1 MDWNKQCPGLA
12 YGAELE
18 SRSAAQES
26 RTDPTTAR
34 RATAAEAVCAG
45 GQVRGTLCVAV
56 CAVSVAAWWGLRWSR
71 GAAEGEALV
80 GWPAMSLEVKDTS
93 SRVKLKLRS
102 TFLNKAA
109 DLFKNKGCSEEAA
122 AEKARVTELQLYRAS
137 RDRAEYKDKA
147 MKVFA
152 NLKKQDADADEDDG
166 PAAKK
171 QKLEND
177 GGAEGAD
184 AADGDAG
191 AESNPEANSVLVLTG
206 DKTRDKVRARIA
218 TALKLVPER
227 DRAAINKVRS
237 SMQKAPLCEY
247 AVAAAVEDEMHRVLT
262 GAPEHASLLVT
273 HAACLLQLTACGA
286 QTRKLTRRKRG
297 ISLRTSTRQIT
308 QRFDFAC

>member
-1 MDWNKQCPGLA
+1 MRSCVC
-12 YGAELE
+12 
-18 SRSAAQES
+18 SAAQ
-26 RTDPTTAR
+26 RT
-34 RATAAEAVCAG
+34 VCG
-45 GQVRGTLCVAV
+45 
-56 CAVSVAAWWGLRWSR
+56 AWRGLRGSR
-71 GAAEGEALV
+71 GEAEGEALV
-80 GWPAMSLEVKDTS
+80 GWPAMSLEVKDES

-109 DLFKNKGCSEEAA
+109 GLFKNKGCAEEAA

-152 NLKKQDADADEDDG
+152 NLKKQDADADADDG

-171 QKLEND
+171 QKVEGG

-184 AADGDAG
+184 ADAG
-191 AESNPEANSVLVLTG
+191 DVGAELNPEAKPESSALVLTG

-237 SMQKAPLCEY
+237 SMQKGPLCEH

-262 GAPEHASLLVT
+262 GAPERPVFCSPPMPHACS
-273 HAACLLQLTACGA
+273 
-286 QTRKLTRRKRG
+286 
-297 ISLRTSTRQIT
+297 S
-308 QRFDFAC
+308 